1 MKSQLRE
8 ELLPEASFRMSVKE
22 SELSLDFNYG
32 TLALKYVCDARGVY
46 AQYFDGERRLSI
58 HNDKLMDMRRLRV
71 VKGDEALK
79 ETKELLSSAESLVN
93 EGITEAQTFFS
104 VDFSLVRR
112 AYSAIAANVKV
123 DPRAFLDIKVSQV
136 SIDVNREFRRDVPG
150 LVSARRMT
158 VSLVLVGESEPLT
171 VKVLEDVRR
180 EYYVNGVVDPE
191 TFHRKVKECSVVTS
205 DYLALIKSLIT
216 I

>member
-1 MKSQLRE
+1 VKSQLRE

-22 SELSLDFNYG
+22 SELGLDFNYG

-79 ETKELLSSAESLVN
+79 ETKEVLSSAESLVN

-104 VDFSLVRR
+104 VDLSLVRR

-136 SIDVNREFRRDVPG
+136 SIDVNREFRRDVPWSG
-150 LVSARRMT
+150 F
-158 VSLVLVGESEPLT
+158 GQ
-171 VKVLEDVRR
+171 EDDGQSRSGRR
-180 EYYVNGVVDPE
+180 ERAFDGQSPGGRKEGVLRQRRRGSRDLP
-191 TFHRKVKECSVVTS
+191 
-205 DYLALIKSLIT
+205 
-216 I
+216 

>member
-1 MKSQLRE
+1 
-8 ELLPEASFRMSVKE
+8 
-22 SELSLDFNYG
+22 
-32 TLALKYVCDARGVY
+32 
-46 AQYFDGERRLSI
+46 
-58 HNDKLMDMRRLRV
+58 MDMRRLRV

-79 ETKELLSSAESLVN
+79 ETKEILSSAESLVN

-104 VDFSLVRR
+104 VDLSLVRR
-112 AYSAIAANVKV
+112 AYSEIAANVKV

-136 SIDVNREFRRDVPG
+136 SIDVNREFRKDVPG

-158 VSLVLVGESEPLT
+158 VSLVLVCENEPLT

-205 DYLALIKSLIT
+205 DYLALIKSLVAI
-216 I
+216 

>member
-1 MKSQLRE
+1 M
-8 ELLPEASFRMSVKE
+8 PEASFRMSVKE

-46 AQYFDGERRLSI
+46 AQYFDGGRLSI

-79 ETKELLSSAESLVN
+79 EMKELLSSAESLVN

-104 VDFSLVRR
+104 VDLSLVRR